1 MTGQACL
8 HIALLNTLYA
18 PYRVGG
24 AEKSV
29 KALAE
34 ALVADGH
41 RVDVITLHEGADE
54 IVSINGVTV
63 HRLKA
68 DHRAFWP
75 FDGRR
80 YSRSARWRAQLHDL
94 WNRRM
99 YLRVQRKL
107 AEVSPQLLHTNN
119 LLGFS
124 VSVWRAAASLRIP
137 ILHTARDYYLLHPD
151 SVLYANERNVA
162 PDSIGARCWSFLR
175 RRAARDV
182 DSFVG
187 ISQFVHDIHRKQG
200 FFGDA
205 RTVAIHNGI
214 DVNANECEP
223 LAEARGL
230 RLGYLGRIEAFKGV
244 EHMFRG
250 IEQSGACDSI
260 ELVLAGEGRSKYI
273 RRLAARYAGVNHRFI
288 GYAKPDELFAQ
299 VDGLVVPSLWREPFG
314 RVVVEANAH
323 GVPVLASRMGG
334 LPEIVEDGATGYL
347 FDSEDPDALAG
358 LLERLAG
365 DGLEVSASRCRAHAA
380 RFTVAP
386 MARRYVEEYRLLL
399 RRRSVAGERG
409 ERVAQLPA

>member
-1 MTGQACL
+1 MADHACL
-8 HIALLNTLYA
+8 HVALLNTLYA
-18 PYRVGG
+18 PYRIGG

-34 ALVADGH
+34 ALVAEGH
-41 RVDVITLHEGADE
+41 RVDVITLHEGDDE
-54 IVSINGVTV
+54 TVVLDGVTV

-68 DHRAFWP
+68 DRRAFWP

-80 YSRSARWRAQLHDL
+80 YSKKTRWLAQLHDL

-99 YLRVQRKL
+99 YRRVQRKL

-124 VSVWRAAASLRIP
+124 VSAWRAAASLDIP
-137 ILHTARDYYLLHPD
+137 VLHTARDYYLLHPD
-151 SVLYANERNVA
+151 SVLYAHERNIA
-162 PDSIGARCWSFLR
+162 PDSIGARCWSMLR

-187 ISQFVHDIHRKQG
+187 ISQFVHDIHRKHG
-200 FFGDA
+200 FFGNA
-205 RTVAIHNGI
+205 RSLAIHNGI
-214 DVNANECEP
+214 DVDANDMEP

-244 EHMFRG
+244 EHIFRG
-250 IEQSGACDSI
+250 IEQSGASDSI
-260 ELVLAGEGRSKYI
+260 ELVIAGEGRSKYI
-273 RRLAARYAGVNHRFI
+273 RRLAERYAGVNHRFI

-334 LPEIVEDGATGYL
+334 LPEIVEDGTTGYL
-347 FDSEDPDALAG
+347 FDSDDPEGLAG
-358 LLERLAG
+358 LLHRLAD

-386 MARRYVEEYRLLL
+386 MARRYVDEYRSLL
-399 RRRSVAGERG
+399 RRRSVAGEG
-409 ERVAQLPA
+409 GDRVASLPA